1 MRTRKILAAL
11 LVFSI
16 ALSTLA
22 SAEPAGS
29 SQAATP
35 GAAPSAFR
43 TSVDRAAAAA
53 ALTGESPMPA
63 SYGLAPRKLAQ
74 APQVA
79 AQASNGG
86 GGGGGMRVTSMILTL
101 VGTAAGIGAT
111 VYMLKQMKKIQPP
124 TPGN

>member
-29 SQAATP
+29 SQSATP

-86 GGGGGMRVTSMILTL
+86 GGGMHVTSMILTL
-101 VGTAAGIGAT
+101 VGTVAGVGAT
-111 VYMLKQMKKIQPP
+111 VYMLKQMKKVQ